1 MKKQNYIFST
11 LAHGD
16 LANTNAMKLA
26 LDLRLFNQKIVITT
40 NNTGFFKNLNNVIEV
55 PYPYN
60 YFSYNKKFI
69 CFEEAL
75 KLEDAVIY
83 LDADCRVFYKNYEE
97 TYNNFFVNIT
107 PGFHPSFYWGGAEN
121 FFAGRDYLPRVK
133 GYGDL
138 AMTICNKLGF
148 NTSLAKHWQ
157 EGFLIMSKEDSKESV
172 FLETWKE
179 MSSELDEFEKKHSS
193 QKIGVGEGHLIGLS
207 VVKSRMTVHCPK
219 MCNDLGKDIFY
230 NFHGVDRSRHPDRK
244 LAKIT
249 ESKLITE
256 DRVYIL
262 FKEKQIDLSYRIC
275 ESSDDLILLTFDWN
289 KQNNIEFLDHAFKIH
304 DDIYHFNSEKTN
316 EFVFNNKEKS
326 FEIFHTYD
334 WHGERKWES
343 ICEVNL

>member
-11 LAHGD
+11 LAYGD
-16 LANTNAMKLA
+16 LANTNAMILA
-26 LDLRLFNQKIVITT
+26 LDLKFFDQKILVIT
-40 NNTGFFKNLNNVIEV
+40 NKSGFFKNLNNVIEV
-55 PYPYN
+55 PYPYD
-60 YFSYNKKFI
+60 YFSYNKKFV

-75 KLEDAVIY
+75 KLEDAVVY

-97 TYNNFFVNIT
+97 AYANFFINVK
-107 PGFHPSFYWGGAEN
+107 PGFHPSLCWGGAEN

-138 AMTICNKLGF
+138 AMSICNKLGIDPSF
-148 NTSLAKHWQ
+148 AKHWQ
-157 EGFLIMSKEDSKESV
+157 EGFLIISKEDTKECV

-207 VVKSRMTVHCPK
+207 FIKSQLTEHGPE
-219 MCNDLGKDIFY
+219 MCNTIGNDIFY
-230 NFHGVDRSRHPDRK
+230 NFYGVDRSRHPDRK
-244 LAKIT
+244 VAKVP

-256 DRVYIL
+256 CRGDIL
-262 FKEKQIDLSYRIC
+262 FKETPIDLSYRIC

-289 KQNNIEFLDHAFKIH
+289 TQNNIDFLDHAFKIH
-304 DDIYHFNSEKTN
+304 DEIYHFNSEKMN

-326 FEIFHTYD
+326 FEIFHTYE
-334 WHGERKWES
+334 WYGERKWES
-343 ICEVNL
+343 LCEVKL